1 MSERTLQVMLPEEI
15 GREIDAAVARGEYG
29 SQSEVVSSVV
39 ADWFYGRRLFGPVEE
54 LSSEELRRLWNEG
67 IASGPGRG
75 FTIDQ
80 IKAEGG
86 KMLAQERSK
95 RASSP
100 G

>member
-1 MSERTLQVMLPEEI
+1 MTERTLKVTLPEEI
-15 GREIDAAVARGEYG
+15 GREIEAAVARGEYA
-29 SQSEVVSSVV
+29 SESEAVSSAV

-54 LSSEELRRLWNEG
+54 LSSEELRRQWDEG
-67 IASGPGRG
+67 IASGPGCG